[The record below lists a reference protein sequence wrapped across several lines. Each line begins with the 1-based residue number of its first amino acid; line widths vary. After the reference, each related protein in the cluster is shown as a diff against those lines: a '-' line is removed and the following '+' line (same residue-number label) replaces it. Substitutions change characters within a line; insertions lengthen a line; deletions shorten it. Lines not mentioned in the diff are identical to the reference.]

1 MATIS
6 QERDFAANPYSPD
19 EERAAAYMRRLL
31 PNVGTGD
38 DPIGFVLA
46 SWEQMVAE
54 RKSLRGRLLR
64 SGWLT
69 PFAGLRSFI
78 AGHVEDVRDDIF
90 AIEQSTHA
98 RIHAARSEAEAVGA
112 VMSARLH
119 WIEEGIRA
127 LDARLT
133 GQAAPAP
140 SLILPDSPVAERRV
154 PRSTWEP
161 GAGAEAARPTDNP
174 LGDRPHP

>member
-1 MATIS
+1 MAAIS
-6 QERDFAANPYSPD
+6 QERDFDANPYSPD

-78 AGHVEDVRDDIF
+78 SGHVEDVRDDIF

-98 RIHAARSEAEAVGA
+98 RIHTTRAEVASVKA
-112 VMSARLH
+112 TVLARLDAF
-119 WIEEGIRA
+119 EEAIRS

-133 GQAAPAP
+133 GPAAPAP